1 MTAKAERGRGVAAL
15 PHGCLQPHSWAAQ
28 GETKPGIWYSGTV
41 SPAFPNTKEG
51 KNSADQ
57 KMISPIRI
65 VSISCGGKYAKC

>member
-1 MTAKAERGRGVAAL
+1 MTAKAEHGRVVAAL
-15 PHGCLQPHSWAAQ
+15 ARCCLQPHSRAAQ
-28 GETKPGIWYSGTV
+28 GGTKPGIWYSGTV

-65 VSISCGGKYAKC
+65 VFISCGGKYAKC